1 MDQSTDAIWEWPRSR
16 HAILAMTVNGTM
28 VPFASWAP
36 DISDLNGQFTRSI
49 ENVLPRADGY
59 GPFLGHVS
67 FTSALAA
74 VCRGYFFARN
84 EDILVVF
91 AATIDRIYQLDNTDL
106 TWTDV
111 SQGGSAYTAISANEN
126 WQFAQFNNLVIAV
139 QGNEDPQVFDLTSS
153 TAFADLAGT
162 PPKARYI
169 SIINR
174 FVVLSGLLD
183 NPYRVQWSGLND
195 TTNWTA
201 GTGLSDFQDLPD
213 GGIVRGVV
221 GGEFGIII
229 QDGTM
234 RRMIFSPGSDVIF
247 QIDRIAKDTG
257 ALAPYSIVNAGER
270 VFFLSPR
277 GFIMTDS
284 SGSITP
290 IGKERVDRTFLSTY
304 DSTNLGLLIGAAD
317 PGSNLVM
324 WSYKSADGGDN
335 GLFDK
340 LICYD
345 WALQRWS
352 IVNMSGEYLAA
363 LARPGQ
369 TLEGLDTIGSI
380 AITGAVDN
388 GSGLIRLTVASTS
401 GWTTG
406 DSKTISAVGGVPNA
420 NGTFLITVID
430 GTHIDL
436 QGSTFA
442 GVYTSGGIVGGS
454 LDDLTFSLDTVAAST
469 LAQLSMV
476 NPSHMLGFFNGAALT
491 ATLETA
497 EIADHGWR
505 TLVNGVFPITDSADA
520 SAQIGSRDRLNGA
533 ATYSTLVAMNDDGFV
548 PMLAEGRYIRGKLVI
563 AEASDWTF
571 ASGLVP
577 DASRAG
583 ML

>member
-1 MDQSTDAIWEWPRSR
+1 
-16 HAILAMTVNGTM
+16 MTISGQV
-28 VPFASWAP
+28 VPFAPFAP
-36 DISDLNGQFTRSI
+36 DISDLNGQFTSSV

-67 FTSALAA
+67 FSSALAA
-74 VCRGYFFARN
+74 TCRGYFFARN
-84 EDILVVF
+84 EDVLVVF
-91 AATIDRIYQLDNTDL
+91 AATEDRIYQLDNTTL
-106 TWTDV
+106 AWTDV
-111 SQGGSAYTAISANEN
+111 SQGGSAYTAIAANEN

-139 QGNEDPQVFDLTSS
+139 QANEDPQVFDVTSDTEFS
-153 TAFADLAGT
+153 DLGGT
-162 PPKARYI
+162 PPQARYI

-183 NPYRVQWSGLND
+183 DPYRVQWSGLND

-213 GGIVRGVV
+213 GGVVRGVV

-229 QDGTM
+229 QDGAM

-247 QIDRIAKDTG
+247 QIDRLSKDTG

-284 SGSITP
+284 AGTITP

-304 DSTNLGLLIGAAD
+304 DSTSLGLVIGAAD
-317 PGSNLVM
+317 PGSNLVL
-324 WSYKSADGGDN
+324 WSYKSADGGDT
-335 GLFDK
+335 GLFDR

-352 IVNMSGEYLAA
+352 SVNMSGEYLAP

-369 TLEGLDTIGSI
+369 TLEGLDTIGSV
-380 AITGAVDN
+380 AISGAANN

-406 DSKTISAVGGVPNA
+406 DSKTISAVGGVTNA

-476 NPSHMLGFFNGAALT
+476 NTGHMLGFFNGDSLV

-505 TLVNGVFPITDSADA
+505 TLINGFTPITDSADA
-520 SAQIGSRDRLNGA
+520 SGQIGARDRLNGA

-548 PMLAEGRYIRGKLVI
+548 PLLAEGRYVRGKVVI

-571 ASGLVP
+571 ATGLVP

>member
-1 MDQSTDAIWEWPRSR
+1 MAI
-16 HAILAMTVNGTM
+16 NGQV
-28 VPFASWAP
+28 VPFAPWAP
-36 DISDLNGQFTRSI
+36 DISDINGQFTRSI
-49 ENVLPRADGY
+49 ENVLPRGDGY

-67 FTSALAA
+67 FSGALAA
-74 VCRGYFFARN
+74 TCRGYFFARN
-84 EDILVVF
+84 EDTLVVF
-91 AATIDRIYQLDNTDL
+91 AATVDRIYQLNNTTL

-111 SQGGSAYTAISANEN
+111 SRGGVAYASVAANEH
-126 WQFAQFNNLVIAV
+126 WQFAQFNNFVIAV
-139 QGNEDPQVFDLTSS
+139 QANEVPQVFDVTVS
-153 TAFADLAGT
+153 TAFANLAGT
-162 PPKARYI
+162 PPQARYI

-183 NPYRVQWSGLND
+183 FPYRVQWSGLNA
-195 TTNWTA
+195 TTSWTA
-201 GTGLSDFQDLPD
+201 GVGLSDFQDLPD

-221 GGEFGIII
+221 GGEFGIIV

-234 RRMIFSPGSDVIF
+234 RRMVFAPGSDVIF
-247 QIDRIAKDTG
+247 QIDRLSKDTG
-257 ALAPYSIVNAGER
+257 ALAPYSIVNAGDR

-284 SGSITP
+284 SGAITP

-304 DSTNLGLLIGAAD
+304 DSTNLGLVIGAAD
-317 PGSNLVM
+317 PASNLVV
-324 WSYKSADGGDN
+324 WSYKSIDGGDT

-345 WALQRWS
+345 WVLQRWS
-352 IVNMSGEYLAA
+352 TINMSGEYLAP
-363 LARPGQ
+363 LAAPGQ
-369 TLEGLDTIGSI
+369 TLEGLDTIGGRSI
-380 AITGAVDN
+380 TNAVNN
-388 GSGLIRLTVASTS
+388 GGGLIRLTVSSTS

-406 DSKTISAVGGVPNA
+406 DSKTISSVGGVTNA

-469 LAQLSMV
+469 LAQLSMA
-476 NPSHMLGFFNGAALT
+476 NPSHMIGFFNGDALT

-505 TLVNGVFPITDSADA
+505 TLVNGFTPVTDSADA
-520 SAQIGSRDRLNGA
+520 SGQVGSRDRLNDV
-533 ATYSTLVAMNDDGFV
+533 ATYSTLAVMNEDGFV
-548 PMLAEGRYIRGKLVI
+548 PVLVEGRYVRGKVVI
-563 AEASDWTF
+563 AEGSDWTF
-571 ASGLVP
+571 ATGLVP
-577 DASRAG
+577 DATRAG